1 MNEDYTQNN
10 EWNVD
15 FSKKQRIQHKG
26 YNFGKLT
33 TKRKTSIS
41 LDPDVGSHLDKLKE
55 EKNLFLGSIINQSLR
70 NYFQLQIQ

>member
-1 MNEDYTQNN
+1 MNEEYTSQDK
-10 EWNVD
+10 WKVD
-15 FSKKQRIQHKG
+15 WSKKQRIQHKG

-55 EKNLFLGSIINQSLR
+55 EK
-70 NYFQLQIQ
+70 